1 MEVAADNLDN
11 IWKQEFKPK
20 AKIFEL
26 LNHLG
31 KIIIK
36 DYNPI
41 IVRKEEEKL
50 LTKYAKE
57 RLGFIIE
64 GIDNNNI
71 KIKAYSICYAF
82 SCLFLGKKEFKM
94 ENSEMKFKY
103 FDAILND
110 LENKKEFVEYENLE
124 LPDDIVIFCES
135 IFKEPLCFKIAA
147 VIFTLEMNSIKE
159 YLIKLIQK
167 SFDVILDF
175 NYDDLD
181 LLEVDVVT
189 QDLLKIFLNKKMEAK
204 ETNYIHLKIENKH
217 ILEYSYSIDEINEC
231 IISLDANNNKV
242 KSNKVPK
249 KKENKKKGSK
259 KKNELNQLKN
269 LIKEEN
275 REQEQKKTKDINIHI
290 KGEQTN
296 QDKKPQIKIDKLLG
310 KTKINNIKTN
320 KEQNLQTPNEQPFL
334 QIKTIIIEKQLDFII
349 KNKNVNFVA
358 KEEEIDNKS
367 FKFEEMNQKIKSLEK
382 KLKEVEIRNEKYK
395 KDFIELKNKYN
406 IKEEENKKY
415 FSKIKELQKE
425 NKNLKYFFEQKFNKL
440 NKDLINFENN
450 ANKLESEL
458 KLIEMREPFKIFIDY
473 IYFTCGFTDSNSYEY
488 KMNLIHDY
496 LNSNL
501 SKVNKGSTRKKLK
514 YLIYLIYKNLKM
526 SNELAHKFDV
536 RLSIIEQIFSN
547 IFPKEFHEFEI
558 IKDIIQKNGGDDV
571 MKAMILNRKN
581 NYYNLDIMKKN
592 EKIILSKV
600 KDIKFIFK
608 I

>member
-526 SNELAHKFDV
+526 GNELAHKFDV

>member
-147 VIFTLEMNSIKE
+147 VIFTFEMNSIKE

-242 KSNKVPK
+242 KSNKVQK

-275 REQEQKKTKDINIHI
+275 RAQEQKKTKDINIHI

-296 QDKKPQIKIDKLLG
+296 QEKKPQIKIDKLLG

-320 KEQNLQTPNEQPFL
+320 KDQNLQTPNEQPYL

-349 KNKNVNFVA
+349 KNKNVNFVT

-415 FSKIKELQKE
+415 FSKIKEFQKE

-501 SKVNKGSTRKKLK
+501 SN
-514 YLIYLIYKNLKM
+514 
-526 SNELAHKFDV
+526 
-536 RLSIIEQIFSN
+536 
-547 IFPKEFHEFEI
+547 
-558 IKDIIQKNGGDDV
+558 
-571 MKAMILNRKN
+571 
-581 NYYNLDIMKKN
+581 
-592 EKIILSKV
+592 
-600 KDIKFIFK
+600 
-608 I
+608 